1 MAPPK
6 KPVADE
12 EKEADEEEEEEFED
26 DTPEEEKFTCRVC
39 KKTVDADEG
48 DDLINVCDN
57 CAAGYDLDKLWD
69 EYDDG
74 KISDAELK
82 TVDLAKYIS
91 KKAPKKA
98 AKKK

>member
-1 MAPPK
+1 MAPAK
-6 KPVADE
+6 KPV
-12 EKEADEEEEEEFED
+12 DEEEEEVDDIED

-39 KKTVDADEG
+39 KKIVEADEG

-57 CAAGYDLDKLWD
+57 CATQYDLDKLWD

-82 TVDLAKYIS
+82 TVDLSKYIL

>member
-6 KPVADE
+6 KAV
-12 EKEADEEEEEEFED
+12 DEEEGDEEEQFED
-26 DTPEEEKFTCRVC
+26 DTPEEEKFKCRVC
-39 KKTVDADEG
+39 GKTVDADEG

-82 TVDLAKYIS
+82 TVDLSKYIM